1 MPPPAPPL
9 PTKFPCW
16 CKAVYSWGGET
27 KRDLGFIEG
36 DLIECLNAGDGQWWM
51 GRLRRDRRAVGLF
64 PSNFVELLDES
75 LWPGA
80 PRGPGVTG
88 VSRSGTNAAAQK
100 PLPQKQKSTFR
111 KPFQAYYNAGQP
123 NPVAHARE
131 KQEKTAASGHSDS
144 QRRHKPYSSMKHAK
158 PPGPSPNPSP
168 RNSVDSVARVPP
180 LPERNA
186 SNMRNRAPSPLPP
199 RQEYGHYRAVSPAP
213 PHPADFR
220 SARAVSPGPPQHY
233 RGPSPGPPQAYRA
246 PSPAPPQAYRAPSP
260 APPQQ
265 YRAVS
270 PAPQQY
276 QPYSRGPSPS
286 PYQQQF
292 YPPSPGLPPTTQQ
305 QYQAYSPAAS
315 PVMMDHPQYYPYRSP
330 SRGPSPA
337 PFEDEVGEASPPPPP
352 PPPHRVLHA
361 QANRGPSPAPYQI
374 SRSPSPAPY
383 NEDGYR
389 SGYHTPTSHSPV
401 PRKVS
406 NMTPSPVTNAM
417 NDVMTSLEDMT
428 VAKRSPSPAR
438 ARTPADPWAP
448 EAFGE
453 AFSAL
458 SHPRRL
464 RPNTSLGLGMQ
475 ENDMPPAKLE
485 TEGRS
490 NTAGPQLEG
499 PPQVGNYVA
508 RMEERLRMLSS
519 RSPAPQDE
527 LFMPTDQDGPP
538 PAPPPKNSR
547 QQRPQ
552 TSYGDSQHDSMYDSR
567 SRSSIGGHPQDG
579 VFRKPTLKHRKSAY
593 EVAKQGLGRT
603 FTNKTNTTNST
614 EATNSTGHTLWSG
627 TSAGANSATSSGSFA
642 RRKWG
647 TIREHRERSK
657 SVVEISRPRAGSRV
671 GSIDSRPDSPFS
683 GGISYHSSHA
693 TSQQQNSSHTDW
705 SGNVAE
711 AGGLLGGLTSPKPKR
726 TGFFKKMISSAR
738 ANAANARNTIS
749 STPSRPNSRGAG
761 LLPNGVTSIAG
772 GSAVFH
778 PSGNVAKEMG
788 MGGSVD
794 WVQVRRDINRSN
806 SLSKN
811 ERIERAERCQMN
823 DIAVINPIEVLLETI
838 EGDEGLDGLPV
849 PEPLDFSQC
858 NLSLVDKNTRFIQ
871 GLPPMTTPVSLAQG
885 YVCRPYRSDVQRLRA
900 IFTWVSERI
909 SWEEDYEGDVDTRRV
924 IQSKRGCSEEI
935 AVLVMDMC
943 AAVGLHSEVIRGY
956 LKAPGEEL
964 DFEMVAHPNHWW
976 NAVIVDGEWRIM
988 DCSLA
993 NPTNPRRSAY
1003 SSAGSQVAESGFFLA
1018 RPSEI
1023 CYTHVP
1029 LLPEAQHI
1037 IPPISHEVL
1046 MALPCACPPYF
1057 MNDIEIADFDTSLL
1071 SLENL
1076 EMAHIHFF
1084 VPEDVEAVAEVEA
1097 RIFARD
1103 GDGDVFESGDVCRKR
1118 ALCQPEWIGGRKRY
1132 TVKAVLPGDEGHAT
1146 LKVYAGKKGLMHSIK
1161 SNPHPFV
1168 FGLPLTHI
1176 GQNPPYDF
1184 LTLHPTPH
1192 AQRHDLYVAQPQC
1205 ARLAVNNTFVF
1216 AVRQHPSSLT
1226 WTHSPPSSHAHSQ
1239 STGSAMLGG
1248 RVSPNPFARPTSALS
1263 MVSASASNA
1272 GSIFSASSSGSDPL
1286 NPSSRAP
1293 PGASQKP
1300 AKLAIQSPSGKII
1313 RLMRKSEHMIA
1324 SSHGAGVGGASD
1336 GEKEGGDGSVWETI
1350 IKIGE
1355 RGTWRGLVLAD
1366 RSARW
1371 CVFAEWESF

>member
-80 PRGPGVTG
+80 PRGPGVNG

-186 SNMRNRAPSPLPP
+186 SNLRNRAPSPLPP

-213 PHPADFR
+213 PQPADFR
-220 SARAVSPGPPQHY
+220 
-233 RGPSPGPPQAYRA
+233 
-246 PSPAPPQAYRAPSP
+246 
-260 APPQQ
+260 
-265 YRAVS
+265 
-270 PAPQQY
+270 
-276 QPYSRGPSPS
+276 
-286 PYQQQF
+286 
-292 YPPSPGLPPTTQQ
+292 
-305 QYQAYSPAAS
+305 
-315 PVMMDHPQYYPYRSP
+315 
-330 SRGPSPA
+330 
-337 PFEDEVGEASPPPPP
+337 
-352 PPPHRVLHA
+352 
-361 QANRGPSPAPYQI
+361 
-374 SRSPSPAPY
+374 
-383 NEDGYR
+383 
-389 SGYHTPTSHSPV
+389 
-401 PRKVS
+401 
-406 NMTPSPVTNAM
+406 
-417 NDVMTSLEDMT
+417 
-428 VAKRSPSPAR
+428 
-438 ARTPADPWAP
+438 
-448 EAFGE
+448 
-453 AFSAL
+453 
-458 SHPRRL
+458 
-464 RPNTSLGLGMQ
+464 
-475 ENDMPPAKLE
+475 
-485 TEGRS
+485 
-490 NTAGPQLEG
+490 
-499 PPQVGNYVA
+499 
-508 RMEERLRMLSS
+508 
-519 RSPAPQDE
+519 
-527 LFMPTDQDGPP
+527 
-538 PAPPPKNSR
+538 
-547 QQRPQ
+547 
-552 TSYGDSQHDSMYDSR
+552 
-567 SRSSIGGHPQDG
+567 
-579 VFRKPTLKHRKSAY
+579 
-593 EVAKQGLGRT
+593 
-603 FTNKTNTTNST
+603 
-614 EATNSTGHTLWSG
+614 
-627 TSAGANSATSSGSFA
+627 
-642 RRKWG
+642 
-647 TIREHRERSK
+647 
-657 SVVEISRPRAGSRV
+657 
-671 GSIDSRPDSPFS
+671 
-683 GGISYHSSHA
+683 
-693 TSQQQNSSHTDW
+693 QQQNSSHTEW
-705 SGNVAE
+705 SGNAAE

-749 STPSRPNSRGAG
+749 SSPSRPNSRGAG

-858 NLSLVDKNTRFIQ
+858 NLGLVDKNTRFIQ
-871 GLPPMTTPVSLAQG
+871 GLPPTTTPVSLAQG

-909 SWEEDYEGDVDTRRV
+909 AWEEDYEGDVDTRRV

-1161 SNPHPFV
+1161 SNPHPLV

-1226 WTHSPPSSHAHSQ
+1226 WTHSPPSNHAHSQ
-1239 STGSAMLGG
+1239 STSSAMLGG

>member
-1 MPPPAPPL
+1 MPPAAPPL

-16 CKAVYSWGGET
+16 CKAIYSWGGET

-51 GRLRRDRRAVGLF
+51 GRLKRDRRAVGLF

-75 LWPGA
+75 QWPGA
-80 PRGPGVTG
+80 PRSSTANAGGM
-88 VSRSGTNAAAQK
+88 SRSGTNAAAQK
-100 PLPQKQKSTFR
+100 PVPQKQKSTFR

-131 KQEKTAASGHSDS
+131 RQEKSGTSGHADS

-168 RNSVDSVARVPP
+168 RNSIESVARIPP

-186 SNMRNRAPSPLPP
+186 SNLRNL
-199 RQEYGHYRAVSPAP
+199 SPAP
-213 PHPADFR
+213 PQPADYR
-220 SARAVSPGPPQHY
+220 ASPRAVSPGPPQH
-233 RGPSPGPPQAYRA
+233 
-246 PSPAPPQAYRAPSP
+246 YRAPSP

-265 YRAVS
+265 YRAASPAPPQQYRAASPAPPQQYRATS

-276 QPYSRGPSPS
+276 QAYSRGPSPS
-286 PYQQQF
+286 PYQQQY
-292 YPPSPGLPPTTQQ
+292 YPPSPGMHPTTPRQ
-305 QYQAYSPAAS
+305 QYQAYSPSAS
-315 PVMMDHPQYYPYRSP
+315 PGPDSQQYYYRSP

-337 PFEDEVGEASPPPPP
+337 PFEDEIGEASPPPPP
-352 PPPHRVLHA
+352 PPPHRVLHS
-361 QANRGPSPAPYQI
+361 QANRAPSPSPYQM

-383 NEDGYR
+383 NENGYR

-401 PRKVS
+401 PRQS
-406 NMTPSPVTNAM
+406 TNLTPSPVTNAM

-448 EAFGE
+448 EAFG
-453 AFSAL
+453 
-458 SHPRRL
+458 
-464 RPNTSLGLGMQ
+464 
-475 ENDMPPAKLE
+475 
-485 TEGRS
+485 
-490 NTAGPQLEG
+490 
-499 PPQVGNYVA
+499 
-508 RMEERLRMLSS
+508 
-519 RSPAPQDE
+519 
-527 LFMPTDQDGPP
+527 
-538 PAPPPKNSR
+538 
-547 QQRPQ
+547 
-552 TSYGDSQHDSMYDSR
+552 
-567 SRSSIGGHPQDG
+567 
-579 VFRKPTLKHRKSAY
+579 
-593 EVAKQGLGRT
+593 RT
-603 FTNKTNTTNST
+603 FTTKTNATNST

-647 TIREHRERSK
+647 IGGTIREHRERSK
-657 SVVEISRPRAGSRV
+657 SVVEVSRPRAGSIV
-671 GSIDSRPDSPFS
+671 GSLDGRPDSPFS
-683 GGISYHSSHA
+683 G
-693 TSQQQNSSHTDW
+693 
-705 SGNVAE
+705 E
-711 AGGLLGGLTSPKPKR
+711 GGGPLGGLTSPKPKR
-726 TGFFKKMISSAR
+726 TGFFKKMISSAK

-749 STPSRPNSRGAG
+749 SSPSRPASRGAG
-761 LLPNGVTSIAG
+761 ILPAGVTSIAG
-772 GSAVFH
+772 GSATFR
-778 PSGNVAKEMG
+778 PSSTVAKEMG

-794 WVQVRRDINRSN
+794 WVQVRRDVNRSN

-823 DIAVINPIEVLLETI
+823 DIIVINPIEVLLESI

-858 NLSLVDKNTRFIQ
+858 NLGLVDKNTRFIQ
-871 GLPPMTTPVSLAQG
+871 GLPPMTTPASLAQG

-909 SWEEDYEGDVDTRRV
+909 AWEEDFEGDVDTRRV

-964 DFEMVAHPNHWW
+964 DFEMIAHPNHWW

-993 NPTNPRRSAY
+993 NPTNPRRSSY

-1018 RPSEI
+1018 P
-1023 CYTHVP
+1023 
-1029 LLPEAQHI
+1029 QHI
-1037 IPPISHEVL
+1037 IPPLSHEVL

-1071 SLENL
+1071 NLENL

-1103 GDGDVFESGDVCRKR
+1103 GDGDFFESGETCRKR

-1132 TVKAVLPGDEGHAT
+1132 TVKALLPGDEGHAT

-1161 SNPHPFV
+1161 SNPHPLV
-1168 FGLPLTHI
+1168 FALPLTHV
-1176 GQNPPYDF
+1176 GQNPPYEF
-1184 LTLHPTPH
+1184 VTLHPTPH

-1226 WTHSPPSSHAHSQ
+1226 WTNTPSGPNHMHSQ
-1239 STGSAMLGG
+1239 STSSAMLSG
-1248 RVSPNPFARPTSALS
+1248 RISPNPFARPNSALS

-1272 GSIFSASSSGSDPL
+1272 GSVFSASSSGSDPL
-1286 NPSSRAP
+1286 MASKTA

-1324 SSHGAGVGGASD
+1324 NSHGAGVGGASD
-1336 GEKEGGDGSVWETI
+1336 GEREGGDGSVWETI

>member
-1 MPPPAPPL
+1 
-9 PTKFPCW
+9 
-16 CKAVYSWGGET
+16 
-27 KRDLGFIEG
+27 
-36 DLIECLNAGDGQWWM
+36 
-51 GRLRRDRRAVGLF
+51 
-64 PSNFVELLDES
+64 
-75 LWPGA
+75 
-80 PRGPGVTG
+80 
-88 VSRSGTNAAAQK
+88 
-100 PLPQKQKSTFR
+100 
-111 KPFQAYYNAGQP
+111 
-123 NPVAHARE
+123 
-131 KQEKTAASGHSDS
+131 
-144 QRRHKPYSSMKHAK
+144 
-158 PPGPSPNPSP
+158 
-168 RNSVDSVARVPP
+168 
-180 LPERNA
+180 
-186 SNMRNRAPSPLPP
+186 
-199 RQEYGHYRAVSPAP
+199 
-213 PHPADFR
+213 
-220 SARAVSPGPPQHY
+220 
-233 RGPSPGPPQAYRA
+233 
-246 PSPAPPQAYRAPSP
+246 
-260 APPQQ
+260 
-265 YRAVS
+265 
-270 PAPQQY
+270 
-276 QPYSRGPSPS
+276 
-286 PYQQQF
+286 
-292 YPPSPGLPPTTQQ
+292 
-305 QYQAYSPAAS
+305 
-315 PVMMDHPQYYPYRSP
+315 
-330 SRGPSPA
+330 
-337 PFEDEVGEASPPPPP
+337 
-352 PPPHRVLHA
+352 
-361 QANRGPSPAPYQI
+361 
-374 SRSPSPAPY
+374 
-383 NEDGYR
+383 
-389 SGYHTPTSHSPV
+389 
-401 PRKVS
+401 
-406 NMTPSPVTNAM
+406 
-417 NDVMTSLEDMT
+417 
-428 VAKRSPSPAR
+428 
-438 ARTPADPWAP
+438 
-448 EAFGE
+448 
-453 AFSAL
+453 
-458 SHPRRL
+458 
-464 RPNTSLGLGMQ
+464 
-475 ENDMPPAKLE
+475 
-485 TEGRS
+485 
-490 NTAGPQLEG
+490 
-499 PPQVGNYVA
+499 
-508 RMEERLRMLSS
+508 
-519 RSPAPQDE
+519 
-527 LFMPTDQDGPP
+527 
-538 PAPPPKNSR
+538 
-547 QQRPQ
+547 
-552 TSYGDSQHDSMYDSR
+552 
-567 SRSSIGGHPQDG
+567 
-579 VFRKPTLKHRKSAY
+579 
-593 EVAKQGLGRT
+593 
-603 FTNKTNTTNST
+603 
-614 EATNSTGHTLWSG
+614 
-627 TSAGANSATSSGSFA
+627 
-642 RRKWG
+642 
-647 TIREHRERSK
+647 
-657 SVVEISRPRAGSRV
+657 
-671 GSIDSRPDSPFS
+671 
-683 GGISYHSSHA
+683 
-693 TSQQQNSSHTDW
+693 
-705 SGNVAE
+705 
-711 AGGLLGGLTSPKPKR
+711 
-726 TGFFKKMISSAR
+726 
-738 ANAANARNTIS
+738 
-749 STPSRPNSRGAG
+749 
-761 LLPNGVTSIAG
+761 
-772 GSAVFH
+772 
-778 PSGNVAKEMG
+778 

-1146 LKVYAGKKGLMHSIK
+1146 LKVYAGKKGLM
-1161 SNPHPFV
+1161 
-1168 FGLPLTHI
+1168 
-1176 GQNPPYDF
+1176 
-1184 LTLHPTPH
+1184 
-1192 AQRHDLYVAQPQC
+1192 
-1205 ARLAVNNTFVF
+1205 
-1216 AVRQHPSSLT
+1216 
-1226 WTHSPPSSHAHSQ
+1226 

>member
-1 MPPPAPPL
+1 
-9 PTKFPCW
+9 
-16 CKAVYSWGGET
+16 
-27 KRDLGFIEG
+27 
-36 DLIECLNAGDGQWWM
+36 M
-51 GRLRRDRRAVGLF
+51 GRLKRDRRAVGLF

-75 LWPGA
+75 QWPGA
-80 PRGPGVTG
+80 PRSSTANAGGM
-88 VSRSGTNAAAQK
+88 SRSGTNAAAQK
-100 PLPQKQKSTFR
+100 PVPQKQKSTFR

-131 KQEKTAASGHSDS
+131 RQEKSGTSGHADS

-168 RNSVDSVARVPP
+168 RNSIESVARIPP

-186 SNMRNRAPSPLPP
+186 SNLRNRAPSPLPP
-199 RQEYGHYRAVSPAP
+199 RQEHAHYRAVSPAP
-213 PHPADFR
+213 PQPADYR
-220 SARAVSPGPPQHY
+220 ASPRAVSPGPPQH
-233 RGPSPGPPQAYRA
+233 
-246 PSPAPPQAYRAPSP
+246 YRAPSP

-265 YRAVS
+265 YRAASPAPPQQYRAASPAPPQQYRATS

-276 QPYSRGPSPS
+276 QAYSRGPSPS
-286 PYQQQF
+286 PYQQQY
-292 YPPSPGLPPTTQQ
+292 YPPSPGMHPTTPRQ
-305 QYQAYSPAAS
+305 QYQAYSPSAS
-315 PVMMDHPQYYPYRSP
+315 PGPDSQQYYYRSP

-337 PFEDEVGEASPPPPP
+337 PFEDEIGEASPPPPP
-352 PPPHRVLHA
+352 PPPHRVLHS
-361 QANRGPSPAPYQI
+361 QANRAPSPSPYQM

-383 NEDGYR
+383 NENGYR

-401 PRKVS
+401 PRQS
-406 NMTPSPVTNAM
+406 TNLTPSPVTNAM

-453 AFSAL
+453 AFAN
-458 SHPRRL
+458 PRRL
-464 RPNTSLGLGMQ
+464 RPNTSLGLGAL
-475 ENDMPPAKLE
+475 ENDMPPARMD
-485 TEGRS
+485 TQGRS
-490 NTAGPQLEG
+490 NTVGPQPDG
-499 PPQVGNYVA
+499 PPQVGNYVQ

-527 LFMPTDQDGPP
+527 LFIPTDQEGPP
-538 PAPPPKNSR
+538 PAPPPKTSRKPRPLTVYADSR
-547 QQRPQ
+547 Q
-552 TSYGDSQHDSMYDSR
+552 DSMYESR
-567 SRSSIGGHPQDG
+567 SQSSVGGNSQDG

-603 FTNKTNTTNST
+603 FTTKTNATNST

-647 TIREHRERSK
+647 IGGTIREHRERSK
-657 SVVEISRPRAGSRV
+657 SVVEVSRPRAGSIV
-671 GSIDSRPDSPFS
+671 GSLDGRPDSPFS

-693 TSQQQNSSHTDW
+693 TSQQQNSSSTEW
-705 SGNVAE
+705 TGNIVE
-711 AGGLLGGLTSPKPKR
+711 GGGPLGGLTSPKPKR
-726 TGFFKKMISSAR
+726 TGFFKKMISSAK

-749 STPSRPNSRGAG
+749 SSPSRPASRGAG
-761 LLPNGVTSIAG
+761 ILPAGVTSIAG
-772 GSAVFH
+772 GSATFR
-778 PSGNVAKEMG
+778 PSSTVAKEMG

-794 WVQVRRDINRSN
+794 WVQVRRDVNRSN

-823 DIAVINPIEVLLETI
+823 DIIVINPIEVLLESI

-858 NLSLVDKNTRFIQ
+858 NLGLVDKNTRFIQ
-871 GLPPMTTPVSLAQG
+871 GLPPMTTPASLAQG

-909 SWEEDYEGDVDTRRV
+909 AWEEDFEGDVDTRRV

-964 DFEMVAHPNHWW
+964 DFEMIAHPNHWW

-993 NPTNPRRSAY
+993 NPTNPRRSSY

-1037 IPPISHEVL
+1037 IPPLSHEVL

-1071 SLENL
+1071 NLENL

-1103 GDGDVFESGDVCRKR
+1103 GDGDFFESGETCRKR

-1132 TVKAVLPGDEGHAT
+1132 TVKALLPGDEGHAT
-1146 LKVYAGKKGLMHSIK
+1146 LKVYAGKKGLMVCLTIVPELLEDDANLVSSTQSNQTLILSSSHCRSPMLARTRRTSSSRFTLLHTLNATISTSHSRSAPALLSTTPSCLLSASTHRPLPGPIRRQDRTTCIP
-1161 SNPHPFV
+1161 SPPAPPCSLDAFRLTPSPVRTQRSVWCPHP
-1168 FGLPLTHI
+1168 H
-1176 GQNPPYDF
+1176 
-1184 LTLHPTPH
+1184 LTLG
-1192 AQRHDLYVAQPQC
+1192 
-1205 ARLAVNNTFVF
+1205 
-1216 AVRQHPSSLT
+1216 PSSAP
-1226 WTHSPPSSHAHSQ
+1226 HPP
-1239 STGSAMLGG
+1239 
-1248 RVSPNPFARPTSALS
+1248 ARTLS
-1263 MVSASASNA
+1263 WPPRQLPAQARNQPSWRSRARQAR
-1272 GSIFSASSSGSDPL
+1272 SSG
-1286 NPSSRAP
+1286 
-1293 PGASQKP
+1293 
-1300 AKLAIQSPSGKII
+1300 
-1313 RLMRKSEHMIA
+1313 
-1324 SSHGAGVGGASD
+1324 
-1336 GEKEGGDGSVWETI
+1336 
-1350 IKIGE
+1350 
-1355 RGTWRGLVLAD
+1355 
-1366 RSARW
+1366 
-1371 CVFAEWESF
+1371 